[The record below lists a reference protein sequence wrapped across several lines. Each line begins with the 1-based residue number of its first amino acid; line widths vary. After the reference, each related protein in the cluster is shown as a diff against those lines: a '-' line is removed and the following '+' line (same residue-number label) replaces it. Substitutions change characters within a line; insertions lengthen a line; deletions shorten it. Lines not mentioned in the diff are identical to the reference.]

1 MLLLGTNYDNMVSD
15 SCINEDMAISF
26 LISYEWRYDRGH
38 INNENYHFVQILW
51 LWSTT
56 LCKCNLCCYF
66 CDRTYLNS
74 VCVSDLVHWVF
85 VTNNIGCL
93 YPHSQQINFRF
104 GYNCYYKITV
114 KWFEIIRFKVPW
126 RQYKKHNQTINNE
139 HFTPQKQ
146 SKNYNTNLLNVLKTT
161 LQNCS
166 MLTFTL
172 KKVK

>member
-15 SCINEDMAISF
+15 SCINEDMTICF

-114 KWFEIIRFKVPW
+114 KWFEIIRFHEGNIRNIIKLITMNILHHKSNP
-126 RQYKKHNQTINNE
+126 KII
-139 HFTPQKQ
+139 
-146 SKNYNTNLLNVLKTT
+146 
-161 LQNCS
+161 
-166 MLTFTL
+166 TL
-172 KKVK
+172 KPIYWTSLRLHYKIVQCSHSL